1 MKACGCKPIREIA
14 KLIRLRG
21 SSGCIGDIA
30 NIISPLVENS
40 APIRTPVKKGKFGQA
55 AAKLHPNLPVNPA
68 LARAGG
74 STSTSTS
81 ITLRPQDEPAASEEV
96 EVPPIEIIISHKY
109 PENYFIHHPDFLLPM
124 TSLVGALGC
133 RRKPLVQSL
142 LKSGAQ

>member
-1 MKACGCKPIREIA
+1 MLMRQ
-14 KLIRLRG
+14 RG
-21 SSGCIGDIA
+21 SLGCIGDIA

-55 AAKLHPNLPVNPA
+55 AAKLHPSLPVNPT
-68 LARAGG
+68 LTRADG
-74 STSTSTS
+74 SISV
-81 ITLRPQDEPAASEEV
+81 TLQPKDQPATSEEV
-96 EVPPIEIIISHKY
+96 QVPPIEIIISHKY